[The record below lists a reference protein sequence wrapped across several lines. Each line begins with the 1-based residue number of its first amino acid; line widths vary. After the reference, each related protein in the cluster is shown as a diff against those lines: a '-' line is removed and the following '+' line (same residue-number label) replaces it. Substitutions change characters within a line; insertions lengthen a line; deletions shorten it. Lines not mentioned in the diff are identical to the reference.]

1 MIRGTKR
8 CHKKAFNIP
17 AKIHNRFDIEV
28 IDSSTGKV
36 KQRAYAENVICQQ
49 YWTYLLTTSSGVY
62 GTWNVFNYIHYGTGT
77 GTPASTDTSLFTY
90 LGALAVDKSLFTYNT
105 NYANGTFSIQ
115 GKIVLTDT
123 MAIGATLTEVGV
135 ARTSSA
141 SSLCTH
147 AMLKDM
153 NGNQISITKTDT
165 DIINV
170 YATIFLHV
178 PAAYLSI
185 SGDIVFNLNGYFSRF
200 LCGGYRYENYSTN
213 NAEPPHYYS
222 PGKTNSLP
230 DYMPSENALY
240 LTMSVDVSN
249 KKLIFT
255 AARQAAQ
262 KGNTFS
268 SKVKGFGWLC
278 AYTAYENGKVY
289 YPAFAL
295 RSTGA
300 WYGGTSIVGEA
311 IGTGDGSTTDFA
323 TLFDGAENVT
333 VYVNGIEAQNVTI
346 NSGPLLYTDLSCY
359 FRQITEEN
367 NVMYS
372 SIGKGLSSSFV
383 TDDSGITNG
392 VWFNPNYAYG
402 VTSFVK
408 SGANGD
414 IEASDDG
421 ITWVVISASGTGT
434 GIKTVPVAYQYYKY
448 WKITGMPSQLYYCSS
463 FLPVTAL
470 DGKNLKFASAPA
482 PGAVITADYTTPT
495 IAKDANHVFDL
506 TITITLGEYTA

>member
-17 AKIHNRFDIEV
+17 AKMHNRFDIEV

-49 YWTYLLTTSSGVY
+49 YWTYLLTTSDRSSS
-62 GTWNVFNYIHYGTGT
+62 TWNIFNYIHYGTGT

-90 LGALAVDKSLFTYNT
+90 LGALVVNESSFTYNT

-115 GKIVLTDT
+115 GKIVLTET
-123 MAIGATLTEVGV
+123 MEIGATLTEVGV
-135 ARTSSA
+135 ARKSSA

-178 PAAYLSI
+178 PASYLSI
-185 SGDIVFNLNGYFSRF
+185 SGDLVFNLNGYFSRF
-200 LCGGYRYENYSTN
+200 LCGGYRYDFYTN
-213 NAEPPHYYS
+213 NAEPPRYYS

-230 DYMPSENALY
+230 DSMSSENALP

-255 AARQAAQ
+255 AARQAAAS
-262 KGNTFS
+262 GNTFS
-268 SKVKGFGWLC
+268 SKVKGFEWLC
-278 AYTAYENGKVY
+278 AYTLYNNDRAY

-346 NSGPLLYTDLSCY
+346 NSGPLLYTDLSWY

-372 SIGKGLSSSFV
+372 SMDKGLSYRPESS
-383 TDDSGITNG
+383 SGIDG
-392 VWFNPNYAYG
+392 GIWFNPNYAYG

-408 SGANGD
+408 GFTPGVVSV
-414 IEASDDG
+414 SDDG
-421 ITWVVISASGTGT
+421 ITWVVISAEYTGD

-448 WKITGMPSQLYYCSS
+448 WKFSHDCRS

-482 PGAVITADYTTPT
+482 SGAVITADYTTPT

-506 TITITLGEYTA
+506 AITITLGEYTP